1 MKLKNLENLSPKYLG
16 FIQASGLFL
25 YIFLVTSFMNGITPL
40 FQKADSALAPLV
52 FIMLFVISAV
62 ISASMVLGRAGYLF
76 WEKRYAE
83 AFGLLKWTIS
93 WSILYFVFAILIV
106 SAVSY

>member
-1 MKLKNLENLSPKYLG
+1 MQLKNLENLSPKYLG
-16 FIQASGLFL
+16 FVQASGLFF
-25 YIFLVTSFMNGITPL
+25 YILLITLFMNSANPL
-40 FQKADSALAPLV
+40 FQEEDSMLAPLI

-62 ISASMVLGRAGYLF
+62 ISASIVLGRAGYLF

-83 AFGLLKWTIS
+83 AFGLLRWTIS